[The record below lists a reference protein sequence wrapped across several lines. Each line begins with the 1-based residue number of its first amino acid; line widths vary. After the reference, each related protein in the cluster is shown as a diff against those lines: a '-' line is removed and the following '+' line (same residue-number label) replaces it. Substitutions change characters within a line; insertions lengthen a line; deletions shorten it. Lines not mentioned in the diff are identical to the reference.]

1 MTRKGILFWL
11 AAFAVAF
18 AGSQPAKAQL
28 ASYVDNQN
36 QVMVWDKGFLRKID
50 FLAPI
55 SMKIGRS
62 AIPYLDNSRSFKIY
76 ANNRVTPV
84 NIGFTNAYF
93 ATDNLVAFLNQ
104 KSLNVFEAGNVKN
117 LTNVCDQY
125 FVADSVI
132 LYLDSYKGAYKA
144 YYGGKIFNIENYFAD
159 SSLSSIKVTDNI
171 IAYNNFANQF
181 RIFFRGEL
189 LSQEDYPVS
198 GFEVG
203 RNTVAYVDIDRKFK
217 VFHNGKTFILDDFPP
232 KSYKAGDNVVA
243 YVSADGYF
251 KIFYDDSAR
260 SAGYMSG
267 NYTVTDNI
275 VAFKDQ
281 SNYLKIF
288 YKGDIITMDNYF
300 PNNMTI
306 QYNSLAYVNYG
317 NTLRLFT
324 EGEIYDVTNAELT
337 NWQLN
342 YDVLMYQLGQNMF
355 RVFYK
360 GQEY

>member
-1 MTRKGILFWL
+1 MRPLLFSL
-11 AAFAVAF
+11 FMFVTGSPCAF
-18 AGSQPAKAQL
+18 AQL

-36 QVMVWDKGFLRKID
+36 QVIVWDKGMTRKID
-50 FLAPI
+50 FLTPTD
-55 SMKIGRS
+55 MKIGRT

-76 ANNRVTPV
+76 HNNRVTPV
-84 NIGFTNAYF
+84 NIGFTNSYF

-104 KSLNVFEAGNVKN
+104 KSLNVFDNGVIKN
-117 LTNVCDQY
+117 LTGVCDQY
-125 FVADSVI
+125 FIADSLI
-132 LYLDSYKGAYKA
+132 LFLDSYKGAYKA
-144 YYGGKIFNIENYFAD
+144 YYGGKIHNIESYFSD

-181 RIFFRGEL
+181 KIFFHGEL

-217 VFHNGKTFILDDFPP
+217 VFHNGKTFLLDDFPP

-243 YVSADGYF
+243 YVTADGYF
-251 KIFYDDSAR
+251 KIFYADSAR
-260 SAGYMSG
+260 SVGFMSG
-267 NYTVTDNI
+267 NYQVVDNI

-281 SNYLKIF
+281 SNMLKVF
-288 YKGDIITMDNYF
+288 YKGEVTTVDNYY
-300 PNNMTI
+300 PTNMVI
-306 QYNSLAYVNYG
+306 QYNSLAYVNFG
-317 NTLRLFT
+317 NTLRLFS

-342 YDVLMYQLGQNMF
+342 YDVIQYQLGQNLF

-360 GQEY
+360 GEEY

>member
-1 MTRKGILFWL
+1 MRSLLLSFLLTITSFHS
-11 AAFAVAF
+11 AT
-18 AGSQPAKAQL
+18 AQL

-36 QVMVWDKGFLRKID
+36 QVMVWDNGFLRKID
-50 FLAPI
+50 FLIPT
-55 SMKIGRS
+55 SMKIGRT

-84 NIGFTNAYF
+84 NIGFTNSYF
-93 ATDNLVAFLNQ
+93 VTDNLVAFLNQ
-104 KSLNVFEAGNVKN
+104 KALNVFENGVIKN

-125 FVADSVI
+125 FVADSVV
-132 LYLDSYKGAYKA
+132 LFLDSYKGAYKA
-144 YYGGKIFNIENYFAD
+144 YYRGKIFPIENYFSD
-159 SSLSSIKVTDNI
+159 STLSSIKVTDNI

-181 RIFFRGEL
+181 KIFFHGEL
-189 LSQEDYPVS
+189 LAQEDYPVS

-217 VFHNGKTFILDDFPP
+217 VFHNGKTFLLDDFPP
-232 KSYKAGDNVVA
+232 KSYKAGDNLVA

-251 KIFYDDSAR
+251 KIFYADSSR
-260 SAGYMSG
+260 SVGYMSG

-288 YKGDIITMDNYF
+288 YKGDVTTMENYF
-300 PNNMTI
+300 PQNMII

-317 NTLRLFT
+317 NTLRLFSD
-324 EGEIYDVTNAELT
+324 GEVYDVTNAEMT

-342 YDVLMYQLGQNMF
+342 YDVVQYQMGQNMF

>member
-1 MTRKGILFWL
+1 LLVSFLLVVTGMNS
-11 AAFAVAF
+11 AFA
-18 AGSQPAKAQL
+18 QL
-28 ASYVDNQN
+28 GCYMDNQN
-36 QVMVWDKGFLRKID
+36 QVMVWDRGMIRKID
-50 FLAPI
+50 FLLPTSI
-55 SMKIGRS
+55 KIGRT

-76 ANNRVTPV
+76 HNHRVTPV
-84 NIGFTNAYF
+84 NIGFTNAYY

-104 KSLNVFEAGNVKN
+104 KSLNVFDNGVIKN
-117 LTNVCDQY
+117 LTGVCDQY
-125 FVADSVI
+125 FVADSLI
-132 LYLDSYKGAYKA
+132 MFLDTYKGAYKA
-144 YYGGKIFNIENYFAD
+144 YYRGQIYNLESYFSD

-181 RIFFRGEL
+181 RIFYHGEL
-189 LSQEDYPVS
+189 MSQEDYPVS

-217 VFHNGKTFILDDFPP
+217 VFHSGKTFILDDFPP

-243 YVSADGYF
+243 YVTADGYF
-251 KIFYDDSAR
+251 KIFYGDSAR
-260 SAGYMSG
+260 SVGYMSG
-267 NYTVTDNI
+267 NYQVTDNI

-281 SNYLKIF
+281 SNMFKVF
-288 YKGDIITMDNYF
+288 YKGVVTTVDNYF
-300 PNNMTI
+300 PTNLVI

-317 NTLRLFT
+317 NTLRLFS

-342 YDVLMYQLGQNMF
+342 YDVIQYQMGQNLF

>member
-1 MTRKGILFWL
+1 MRLLLFSL
-11 AAFAVAF
+11 LFIVS
-18 AGSQPAKAQL
+18 GLSPVQAQL
-28 ASYVDNQN
+28 GSFIDNQN
-36 QVMVWDKGFLRKID
+36 QVMVWDKGMIRKID
-50 FLAPI
+50 FLPPT
-55 SMKIGRS
+55 SMKIGRT

-76 ANNRVTPV
+76 YNNRVTPV

-104 KSLNVFEAGNVKN
+104 KSLNVFENGVVKN
-117 LTNVCDQY
+117 LTGVCDQY
-125 FVADSVI
+125 FVADSLI

-144 YYGGKIFNIENYFAD
+144 YYRGQIFNIENYFAD
-159 SSLSSIKVTDNI
+159 STLSSIKVTDNI

-181 RIFFRGEL
+181 RIFFHGEL

-203 RNTVAYVDIDRKFK
+203 RNTVAYVDADRKFK
-217 VFHNGKTFILDDFPP
+217 VFHNGKTFILDDFAP

-243 YVSADGYF
+243 YVTADGYF
-251 KIFYDDSAR
+251 KIFYADSAR
-260 SAGYMSG
+260 SVGFMSG
-267 NYTVTDNI
+267 NYQVTDNI

-281 SNYLKIF
+281 SNMLKVF
-288 YKGDIITMDNYF
+288 YKGEVTTIDNYY
-300 PNNMTI
+300 PANMII
-306 QYNSLAYVNYG
+306 QYNSLAYVNFG
-317 NTLRLFT
+317 NTLRLFS
-324 EGEIYDVTNAELT
+324 EGELYDVTNAELT

-342 YDVLMYQLGQNMF
+342 YDVIQYQMGQNMF